1 MKRKIKLSRSDG
13 VIDIVVWDWLKKCRE
28 ALKSY

>member
-1 MKRKIKLSRSDG
+1 MPKKIVFRSDG